1 MTNEFK
7 NNLFKPFINYFL
19 LVGLLLFTACTGHHV
34 LLEYPAYTDNLPQ
47 ITTGFYSVHTI
58 INGVPSDKIGSE
70 FLGKLVYLYKD
81 DFFIDKQYYSGIK
94 GSFLP
99 NYYIKTKLVNAKNI
113 YFWQDAENEDQK
125 GDIQFYELTEDRIVA
140 EITTDKDQKEEVEFR
155 FYGHQISE
163 DKLKVVPIAHRGLC
177 YQPPNNYDGIF
188 PANTTP
194 SFEAALSSGYKG
206 FELDVRVTKDK
217 RFIISHDEDLSA
229 ATTLHGYV
237 KDKNISDFENALVI
251 KSAFIPE
258 KKATAFE
265 AFIAAPMSPLY
276 DVLYE
281 FIDDPRLQKIV
292 VDIKPDT
299 DENIYTAAKHDFEK
313 FTEEQQKK
321 ILFLTRTESSAKL
334 LIELCPFSD
343 VALEGSIGP
352 EPVEELEKF
361 YPEAVGLPRQSHNTI
376 SFGANIILAAKS
388 IETSQEMIGQAMDL
402 SRQNNYKIIMWT
414 FSKDWRLSFL
424 RENEFYPDFI
434 LLDIPYY
441 QYALQQLKY
450 TKEKELIIADRDTVK
465 EKFSNPIHKRI
476 FNSTVKDFW
485 FQSRTLLE
493 LTYGQGKPNQNNFTS
508 NFAPVGNWEL
518 KLGRSELDEFS
529 KTNASLNEW
538 YFFFSYASTSSA
550 ISKMEAD
557 EVSSKFFRFGFG
569 RTEGL
574 GYFGHNLSFIPF
586 VSQSLML
593 TKLDDFGY
601 SQDDLPE
608 PDQEILNT
616 YLNAL
621 RFSDRALY
629 GFKFDIV
636 TSFQLTANYE
646 TSIIY
651 PRYLFLKWAVS
662 FVLAEAGYHALG
674 NALGKFVD
682 DYPVAGPIINFL
694 VRSGYLYAYY
704 ALRKNNMNWP
714 FSTDA
719 PLRYEG
725 FNFGVS
731 VVF

>member
-1 MTNEFK
+1 MK
-7 NNLFKPFINYFL
+7 YL
-19 LVGLLLFTACTGHHV
+19 LIAGILLFTACSGHHV
-34 LLEYPAYTDNLPQ
+34 LLESPPYTDNLSQ

-58 INGVPSDKIGSE
+58 VNGATSNEIGSE
-70 FLGKLVYLYKD
+70 FLGNLVYLYKA
-81 DFFIDKQYYSGIK
+81 DFFVNKKYYSGIK

-99 NYYIKTKLVNAKNI
+99 NYYIKTNLVNGKNV
-113 YFWQDAENEDQK
+113 YYWQDAENENQK
-125 GDIQFYELTEDRIVA
+125 GDIQIYEISEDRIVA
-140 EITTDKDQKEEVEFR
+140 EITTDKNQREEVELR
-155 FYGHQISE
+155 FYGHQISDGE
-163 DKLKVVPIAHRGLC
+163 LKVVPIAHRGLC

-188 PANTTP
+188 PANTIP
-194 SFEAALSSGYKG
+194 GFEAALASGYKG

-237 KDKNISDFENALVI
+237 KDKNLADFENALVI

-258 KKATAFE
+258 KKSTAYE
-265 AFIAAPMSPLY
+265 AFIAAPMSSLY
-276 DVLYE
+276 AVLNE
-281 FIDDPRLQKIV
+281 FIDDPRLQTMV

-299 DENIYTAAKHDFEK
+299 DENIYTAAKHDFEGLSEK
-313 FTEEQQKK
+313 QQKK

-352 EPVEELEKF
+352 EPVEELEKY

-376 SFGANIILAAKS
+376 SFGANIVLAFKS
-388 IETSQEMIGQAMDL
+388 VETSQEMIGQAMEL
-402 SRQNNYKIIMWT
+402 SRQYNYKIMMWT

-424 RENEFYPDFI
+424 RENEFYPDYI

-441 QYALQQLKY
+441 QYALQQMKY
-450 TKEKELIIADRDTVK
+450 TKEKELIIADKDTVT
-465 EKFSNPIHKRI
+465 EKFSNPIYKRVY
-476 FNSTVKDFW
+476 NNVVVDFW

-493 LTYGQGKPNQNNFTS
+493 LTYGQGNLHQSNFTN

-518 KLGRSELDEFS
+518 KLGRSELDQFS
-529 KTNASLNEW
+529 PTNASLNEW
-538 YFFFSYASTSSA
+538 YLFFSYASTGSA
-550 ISKMEAD
+550 LSNAEAE
-557 EVSSKFFRFGFG
+557 EVTSKFYSFGFG

-574 GYFGHNLSFIPF
+574 GYYGPNLSFIPF
-586 VSQSLML
+586 VSQSLLL
-593 TKLDDFGY
+593 TKIDDFSY
-601 SQDDLPE
+601 PQNDLSE

-616 YLNAL
+616 YPNSL
-621 RFSDRALY
+621 RFGDRALY
-629 GFKFDIV
+629 GFKFDIL
-636 TSFQLTANYE
+636 TSLQLTANYE

-651 PRYLFLKWAVS
+651 PRYLFLKWAGS
-662 FVLAEAGYHALG
+662 FVLAEAAYQALG
-674 NALGKFVD
+674 YALGKFVD

-714 FSTDA
+714 FSTEA

-725 FNFGVS
+725 FNLGVS
-731 VVF
+731 VVL